1 MIVSRSVYMVRHPRG
16 SYTVHPLLS
25 LDVATSENKYQV
37 NVIPRCHPHARK
49 SALKEILSGM
59 RLALHATRP
68 SPHGASRLV
77 QAMSA
82 WSVKTRR
89 VSPRHCRYARFYGHT
104 TAAMHDMSTPSPL
117 SLSIHTHNIYRLGW
131 HRLAMTP

>member
-1 MIVSRSVYMVRHPRG
+1 MFVLTGRWGVDWSSCIILQPHQKQINSFDSVIHMREKSVSQAV
-16 SYTVHPLLS
+16 
-25 LDVATSENKYQV
+25 
-37 NVIPRCHPHARK
+37 
-49 SALKEILSGM
+49 LSGM
-59 RLALHATRP
+59 QLTLHATRP